1 MNFRPA
7 NMNDYDKLK
16 VIFTDIVDDLL
27 KSGIHIWDYTY
38 PVCEI
43 ENDINS
49 DNLFVLEK
57 GDDIAAV
64 FALVKSVPHPEDI
77 KWAGKEKDALYIFRL
92 GVNVRYR
99 GTGLAK
105 EALKAAARIAHK
117 RGADYLR
124 LLVGD
129 NNPPAIKLYEKC
141 GFKRLEGTYDQP
153 LVSGDILREYGFE
166 ISTDGQEEE

>member
-7 NMNDYDKLK
+7 NMNDFDKLK
-16 VIFTDIVDDLL
+16 TVFLDIVDDLL
-27 KSGIHIWDYTY
+27 NNGIHIWDQTY

-43 ENDINS
+43 ENDINNDS
-49 DNLFVLEK
+49 LFVLEK
-57 GDDIAAV
+57 DDDIAAV

-77 KWAGKEKDALYIFRL
+77 KWAGEEKDALYIFRL
-92 GVNVRYR
+92 GVNVNYR

-105 EALKAAARIAHK
+105 EALKAAAEIAHE

-141 GFKRLEGTYDQP
+141 GFKKLEGVYDQT

-166 ISTDGQEEE
+166 IPTVE